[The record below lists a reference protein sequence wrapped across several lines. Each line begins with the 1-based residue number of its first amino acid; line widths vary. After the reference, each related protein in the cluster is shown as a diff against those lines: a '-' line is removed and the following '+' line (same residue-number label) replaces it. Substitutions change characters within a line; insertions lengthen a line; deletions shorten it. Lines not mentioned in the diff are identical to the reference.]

1 MTAPVYVVS
10 HLLGGLGNQLFQYA
24 AGRALAD
31 RLGASLVLDATA
43 FRTGYC
49 QRPFELDRYPI
60 QATVALRGFRKGPR
74 EGVVPLPDSAAPAE
88 RALRLVRRVVAGEGN
103 RSFRRPRL
111 EVLIQEGFD
120 YNARFERLT
129 GSTYLAGY
137 WQSYRYFEPAA
148 ETIRRELRRPA
159 PPPGLN
165 RDWLSRI
172 GEANAVCVHVRRG
185 DYLLARELR
194 VHGLCSPAYY
204 EKAMGRI
211 AERLRDAEFF
221 LFSDDHQWCR
231 ENFRGPGIHLVD
243 ANGPDAAVE
252 DLRLMAACR
261 HHVIANSS
269 LSWWAAWLADHPDQ
283 TVIAPDPWF
292 THLSSTPD
300 LLPKHWQTLPRL

>member
-1 MTAPVYVVS
+1 MTAPVYVAT

-60 QATVALRGFRKGPR
+60 QATVAWRGFRKGPR
-74 EGVVPLPDSAAPAE
+74 KGPVPLPDSAGPVE
-88 RALRLVRRVVAGEGN
+88 HALRLAGSIMGGQGHRGN
-103 RSFRRPRL
+103 RRPRL
-111 EVLIQEGFD
+111 DVFIQRGFD
-120 YNARFERLT
+120 YDPRFET
-129 GSTYLAGY
+129 IAGSTYLAGY
-137 WQSYRYFEPAA
+137 WQSYRYFESSA
-148 ETIRRELRRPA
+148 ETIRRELLRPT
-159 PPPGLN
+159 PPPGAN

-172 GEANAVCVHVRRG
+172 GATNAVCVHVRRG

-194 VHGLCSPAYY
+194 VHGLCSQDYY
-204 EKAMGRI
+204 EKAMHRMAAQLQG
-211 AERLRDAEFF
+211 AEFF

-231 ENFRGPGIHLVD
+231 ENFHGPGIHLVD

-283 TVIAPDPWF
+283 MTIAPEPWF
-292 THLSSTPD
+292 AHLASTPD
-300 LLPKHWQTLPRL
+300 LLPRRWQTLPRL